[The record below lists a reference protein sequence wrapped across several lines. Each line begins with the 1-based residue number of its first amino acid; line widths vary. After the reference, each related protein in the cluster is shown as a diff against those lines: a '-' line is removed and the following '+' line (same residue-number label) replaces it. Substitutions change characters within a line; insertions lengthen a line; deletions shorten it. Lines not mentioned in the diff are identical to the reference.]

1 MELLKKDTTEEA
13 IIDAMG
19 QRFDAPK
26 DTIERDV
33 KKAINELR
41 KIGALDE

>member
-1 MELLKKDTTEEA
+1 ME
-13 IIDAMG
+13 

-26 DTIERDV
+26 DVIARDV
-33 KKAINELR
+33 KKAISELL